1 MSPEEIEQISKQYPW
16 ATEDTLDRV
25 NQVFGNTNIT
35 MSQIAAGL
43 SKSKVAD
50 IRKIRRTAETAGEEA
65 TATQKVVLATAKRTQ
80 STLKTMISDSS
91 PADAIAE
98 LAHEGA
104 KLLANAGQA
113 ITGFTSNLGAGGKAA
128 SVLGNTVAWAAV
140 ATTGLGVI
148 YAKLL
153 TEQEKM
159 VRGLIEVGSIASD
172 LDRYT
177 YLRSSA
183 AALGMGLGDLAEIT
197 DATKPFIV
205 SAGGSVLEGQIKL
218 TEFLANIDDDKTF
231 NDFGMAVQDQ
241 SKWLAQELEMLYQ
254 IQEVSELNAMT
265 KRRVMDSFESAN
277 KLALFIGDSL
287 GTQRDVALAARDEAR
302 MNIDFRVSLMQNAQW
317 IADNLGINAKENIDN
332 AQGWFAMLSKAS
344 MSSMTDDISK
354 SVSSFVGNISFD
366 QTAANDIPEEL
377 AARLIAVGNGAFEK
391 YIKLIE
397 DIGLSNIKTEAQAA
411 YQWTD
416 FVEAVKG
423 AETKI
428 AAYDPLLQSANLL
441 IAESKLIPVG
451 FFDKDLS
458 ELESTSYY
466 KKFIDRADGTIDVL
480 DDFAVTFKNIQELL
494 TPGFE
499 STGKGFEALTG
510 SLMKFGE
517 HISNFFQTD
526 PDYYTVTEIG
536 NTGLATESYQV
547 LDVKDSGLE
556 IRQYKIKIGNNRHGP
571 SGLKFGD
578 IINAETY
585 KKHIADGTLKTY
597 SAEAQPIQI
606 SADEFADFKDRG
618 LLTDA
623 DVKADAIIIT
633 RDQYNVLNNKE
644 SFGSFE
650 VEPIKNKHAFSAIH
664 KQYEGKAISD
674 ALAQIDATNIDAS
687 IAQAELNDVGREKHI
702 LDSRTVAES
711 GEIAVPGGE
720 EGEMHDLTADELIS
734 LNKKIEVL
742 LAADIKAD
750 KYLELLRKIKID
762 MENGKVHK
770 EIGVIY

>member
-1 MSPEEIEQISKQYPW
+1 MSPEEILQISKQYPW

-43 SKSKVAD
+43 SKASVAD
-50 IRKIRRTAETAGEEA
+50 IRKIKRNAETAGDEA
-65 TATQKVVLATAKRTQ
+65 TRTQKIVLATAKRTR

-104 KLLANAGQA
+104 KLVANAGQA

-197 DATKPFIV
+197 EATKPFIV

-218 TEFLANIDDDKTF
+218 TEFLANIDNDKTF

-287 GTQRDVALAARDEAR
+287 GIQRDVALAARDEAR
-302 MNIDFRVSLMQNAQW
+302 MNIDFRVALMQNAQF
-317 IADNLGINAKENIDN
+317 IADNLGANAKENIDN
-332 AQGWFAMLSKAS
+332 ATGWFAMLSKAS
-344 MSSMTDDISK
+344 LSSMSDDLNK
-354 SVSSFVGNISFD
+354 SVASFVGNISFD

-377 AARLIAVGNGAFEK
+377 AAKLIAVGNGAFEK
-391 YIKLIE
+391 YLKLVE
-397 DIGLSNIKTEAQAA
+397 DIGLGNINTEAQAA

-526 PDYYTVTEIG
+526 PDYYTVTEAG
-536 NTGLATESYQV
+536 NTGLVTESYQV
-547 LDVKDSGLE
+547 LDVKNTGLE
-556 IRQYKIKIGNNRHGP
+556 TRQYTVKIAARG

-585 KKHIADGTLKTY
+585 KKHIADGTLKTWNV
-597 SAEAQPIQI
+597 EAHAIQI
-606 SADEFADFKDRG
+606 SANEFEDFKDRG

-623 DVKADAIIIT
+623 DVKADAIIIS
-633 RDQYNVLNNKE
+633 REQYNVLNNEE
-644 SFGSFE
+644 SFGSFT
-650 VEPIKNKHAFSAIH
+650 VEPIKNKHAFSEIH
-664 KQYEGKAISD
+664 KQYEDKSISD
-674 ALAQIDATNIDAS
+674 ALAQINKTNIDSS
-687 IAQAELNDVGREKHI
+687 IAQAELNDIGREKHI
-702 LDSRTVAES
+702 LDSRIVAES
-711 GEIAVPGGE
+711 GQIAVPGSE
-720 EGEMHDLTADELIS
+720 DGEMYDLTADELIG

-750 KYLELLRKIKID
+750 KYLEVLRKIKLD
-762 MENGKVHK
+762 MENGLVQN
-770 EIGVIY
+770 EIGEVY